1 MFDST
6 VDSFGAR
13 RAILRTWT
21 DRLYSEYED
30 ILYQYN
36 LRLLKPVIR
45 IEPLGRDWGNWNP
58 ETRSITLAHRLIE
71 QHPWDIVV
79 EVLKHEM
86 AHQLADERVGGYES
100 AHGVIF
106 RDACRMLGV
115 ANWAASAACEL
126 PPEIPNWRQRVL
138 TSEEVRLL
146 NRAEKLLALAES
158 SNEHEAALAVERVRQ
173 LYAKYNLERLAAGS
187 ESAYVHCIIL
197 RRRRIE
203 SDDSA
208 IFAILTAHFLV
219 RAVFTSLYDARDLCE
234 YRVVELLGGHENVLQ
249 ETQEVGSPVT

>member
-6 VDSFGAR
+6 EDSFGTR
-13 RAILRTWT
+13 RAILRAWT

-30 ILYQYN
+30 ILYHYN

-45 IEPLGRDWGNWNP
+45 IEPLTKDWGNWNP

-86 AHQLADERVGGYES
+86 AHQLADELLGGCES
-100 AHGVIF
+100 AHRVIF

-115 ANWAASAACEL
+115 ASWAAGAACDL
-126 PPEIPNWRQRVL
+126 PQEIPNWRQGVL

-146 NRAEKLLALAES
+146 NRAG
-158 SNEHEAALAVERVRQ
+158 V
-173 LYAKYNLERLAAGS
+173 
-187 ESAYVHCIIL
+187 
-197 RRRRIE
+197 
-203 SDDSA
+203 
-208 IFAILTAHFLV
+208 
-219 RAVFTSLYDARDLCE
+219 
-234 YRVVELLGGHENVLQ
+234 
-249 ETQEVGSPVT
+249 

>member
-6 VDSFGAR
+6 EDSFGTR
-13 RAILRTWT
+13 RAILRAWT

-30 ILYQYN
+30 ILYHYN

-45 IEPLGRDWGNWNP
+45 IEPLTKDWGNWNP

-86 AHQLADERVGGYES
+86 AHQLADERLGGYES

-115 ANWAASAACEL
+115 ANWAA
-126 PPEIPNWRQRVL
+126 P
-138 TSEEVRLL
+138 
-146 NRAEKLLALAES
+146 
-158 SNEHEAALAVERVRQ
+158 
-173 LYAKYNLERLAAGS
+173 
-187 ESAYVHCIIL
+187 
-197 RRRRIE
+197 
-203 SDDSA
+203 
-208 IFAILTAHFLV
+208 
-219 RAVFTSLYDARDLCE
+219 
-234 YRVVELLGGHENVLQ
+234 
-249 ETQEVGSPVT
+249 